1 MRTIGRTIFCLLT
14 LHLMQIAVAQQPANV
29 ITSPRPL
36 GDAALRLQEQ
46 YGKVVTYEEPLLT
59 WRGELQAMPGRDP
72 EAKQELFAKP
82 QSFTMPGMG
91 TDLGNALKDTMAAY
105 HQATSGIRFQ
115 LLSSKLGF
123 HIVPVE
129 AHDNTGQSVPTT
141 SLLDQTITVPTE
153 ARTAYQHLDALVAA
167 INSVQPIRLV
177 INIPFGFRPDSFDR
191 AFRAQPPV
199 FQWGVQSTVAR
210 DALIDLLN
218 QSATTMSW
226 HLMCQA
232 SAQASDRFCALN
244 VGLIQVSTTDSQG
257 KPAKTPLLFD
267 RGR

>member
-1 MRTIGRTIFCLLT
+1 
-14 LHLMQIAVAQQPANV
+14 MQIAAAQQPANV
-29 ITSPRPL
+29 ITSARPL
-36 GDAALRLQEQ
+36 DDAGLRLQEQ

-59 WRGELQAMPGRDP
+59 WPGELQGIPGRKSD
-72 EAKQELFAKP
+72 LFPTP
-82 QSFTMPGMG
+82 QSFTMPEIRLG

-141 SLLDQTITVPTE
+141 SLLDQIISVPSE
-153 ARTAYQHLDALVAA
+153 ARTANQHLDALGAA
-167 INSVQPIRLV
+167 INSVQPIRLE
-177 INIPFGFRPDSFDR
+177 ISIPFQMRPDSFDR

-226 HLMCQA
+226 HLRCQA
-232 SAQASDRFCALN
+232 SAQPSDRFCTLN
-244 VGLIQVSTTDSQG
+244 VGLIQVLTTDSQG
-257 KPAKTPLLFD
+257 KPDKRPIFFD